1 LTKLI
6 VWYFAL
12 SLYLYA
18 LPAGIEAQ
26 IKKSGISKKDISIY
40 IKEVGAGG
48 RVIASLNAEK
58 TRTPASVI
66 KVLATYAAVLKL
78 GFDYRWPTQ
87 FYTTGALQNGVLRG
101 DLHVKGFGDPTL
113 AAKDLESIVANIKAK
128 GIQKITGNIVI
139 DRTYFDVGS
148 KDNSGFDQH
157 TFSPYNAM
165 PDAMMFNERVSTIC
179 VTPNKN
185 DVRKKHVDGSYKIRN
200 KLQRVNKPCR
210 GRYSW
215 PRVKIDKSKVVPEVL
230 LQGKISK
237 RCGKRNICKVIT
249 KPYKSFY
256 YALKDALKR
265 SGVEV
270 AGTMRLSKISPN
282 ANILFTHY
290 SKSLEKIVS
299 KTAKKSNN
307 LYARH
312 LLLFLGAKV
321 YGAPATA
328 DKGRKAVEYILRSK
342 GALSRGTLK
351 IDNGSGLS
359 RSAKMSAKILA
370 DMYDNA
376 YSRYGQRWMNTLSIA
391 GVDGTI
397 KKRFRGTAV
406 KKRAWMK
413 TGTLK
418 RVKNIGGYVKSK
430 TGRLYTVVILVNTNQ
445 GRWKAAKLQ
454 NDIMTWLVKYKGRGV
469 AKRVDNKVV
478 KKVAKK
484 ESAQKSLWAM
494 RTKTPQKQKKSPAIK
509 TKISQKQ
516 KSHSPTPSGK
526 YFIQAGSFSHA
537 PNTTYLSNI
546 ESLGLPFKVRHDTR
560 YKVLVGAYRSEK
572 SARIALEKVRKHIN
586 TGAFLVNNTR
596 KLKSED
602 PALY

>member
-1 LTKLI
+1 MIKIIIFIL
-6 VWYFAL
+6 L
-12 SLYLYA
+12 SSWIYA
-18 LPAGIEAQ
+18 LPGGINT
-26 IKKSGISKKDISIY
+26 IINKSGISKKDISIY
-40 IKEVGAGG
+40 IKEVSKGG
-48 RVIASLNAEK
+48 RVIASLNADT

-87 FYTTGALQNGVLRG
+87 FYTTGSLKNGVLRG
-101 DLHVKGFGDPTL
+101 DLYVKGFGDPTL
-113 AAKDLESIVANIKAK
+113 SSKDLESIVANIKAK
-128 GIQKITGNIVI
+128 GIRKITGNIVI

-165 PDAMMFNERVSTIC
+165 PDAMMFNERISTIC

-185 DVRKKHVDGSYKIRN
+185 AVHKKVVDGSYKVVNR
-200 KLQRVNKPCR
+200 LQRVNKPCK

-215 PRVKIDKSKVVPEVL
+215 PAVKIDKSKVMPEVL

-265 SGVEV
+265 SGIKVS
-270 AGTMRLSKISPN
+270 GTMRLGKISPN

-290 SKSLEKIVS
+290 SQSLEKIVS

-328 DKGRKAVEYILRSK
+328 AKGRKAVETILRSQ
-342 GALSRGTLK
+342 GALSSGTLK

-359 RSAKMSAKILA
+359 RSAKMSAKMLA

-376 YSRYGQRWMNTLSIA
+376 YDRYGQRWMNTLSIA

-397 KKRFRGTAV
+397 KKRFRGTVV

-418 RVKNIGGYVKSK
+418 RVKNIGGYVKSRQ
-430 TGRLYTVVILVNTNQ
+430 GRLYTVVILVNTNQ

-454 NDIMTWLVKYKGRGV
+454 NDIITWLVKYKGRGV
-469 AKRVDNKVV
+469 TRVGNEVV
-478 KKVAKK
+478 KTVAKK
-484 ESAQKSLWAM
+484 ESTKKSLWGM
-494 RTKTPQKQKKSPAIK
+494 KTTTPQKQIKSPAKKI
-509 TKISQKQ
+509 TISQKQ
-516 KSHSPTPSGK
+516 KNNSSILSGK
-526 YFIQAGSFSHA
+526 YFIQAGSFSQS
-537 PNTTYLSNI
+537 PNTKYLSSI
-546 ESLGLPFKVRHDTR
+546 KSLGLPYTVRHETQ

-572 SARIALEKVRKHIN
+572 SARMALKKVRKHIN
-586 TGAFLVNNTR
+586 SGAFLVNNTR
-596 KLKSED
+596 KIKSED

>member
-1 LTKLI
+1 MTKLI
-6 VWYFAL
+6 LWYFAL

-40 IKEVGAGG
+40 IKEVDTGG
-48 RVIASLNAEK
+48 RVIASLNANT

-101 DLHVKGFGDPTL
+101 DLFVKGFGDPTL
-113 AAKDLESIVANIKAK
+113 GAKDLENIVENIKAK
-128 GIQKITGNIVI
+128 GIQKITGDIVI
-139 DRTYFDVGS
+139 DRSYFDVGS
-148 KDNSGFDQH
+148 KDNSGFDKH
-157 TFSPYNAM
+157 TYSPYNAM

-185 DVRKKHVDGSYKIRN
+185 DVHKKYVDPSYKVVN
-200 KLQRVNKPCR
+200 NLQRVNKPCR

-215 PRVKIDKSKVVPEVL
+215 PAVKIDKSKVVPEVL
-230 LQGKISK
+230 LKGKISK
-237 RCGKRNICKVIT
+237 RCGKRDICKVIT

-256 YALKDALKR
+256 YALRDALKR

-270 AGTMRLSKISPN
+270 AGTMRLRKISPN
-282 ANILFTHY
+282 ANILFIHY

-312 LLLFLGAKV
+312 LLLYLGAKV
-321 YGAPATA
+321 YGTPATA
-328 DKGRKAVEYILRSK
+328 NKGRKAVEYILRSK

-376 YSRYGQRWMNTLSIA
+376 YGRYGQRWMNTLSIA

-397 KKRFRGTAV
+397 RKRFRGTVV

-418 RVKNIGGYVKSK
+418 RVKNIGGYVKSRQGK
-430 TGRLYTVVILVNTNQ
+430 LYTVVILVNTNQ

-469 AKRVDNKVV
+469 T
-478 KKVAKK
+478 KVAKK
-484 ESAQKSLWAM
+484 ESPQKSLWVM
-494 RTKTPQKQKKSPAIK
+494 NTKTPQKQKKSPAKKTNVKK

-516 KSHSPTPSGK
+516 KSHASTPSGK
-526 YFIQAGSFSHA
+526 YFIQAGSFLRA
-537 PNTTYLSNI
+537 PNTTYLSSI
-546 ESLGLPFKVRHDTR
+546 ESLGLPYKVRHETR

-572 SARIALEKVRKHIN
+572 SARVALEKVRKHIN
-586 TGAFLVNNTR
+586 AGAFLVNNTR
-596 KLKSED
+596 KIKSED
-602 PALY
+602 STLY